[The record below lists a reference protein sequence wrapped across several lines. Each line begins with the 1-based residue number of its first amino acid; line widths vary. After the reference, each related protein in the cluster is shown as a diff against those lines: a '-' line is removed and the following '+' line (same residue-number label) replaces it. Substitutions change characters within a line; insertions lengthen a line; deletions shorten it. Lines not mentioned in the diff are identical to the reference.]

1 MFICQMSICQT
12 HLSKPLERTTPRV
25 NPKANN
31 GLWVIMIC
39 QCRFIDYNKCTILV
53 RELDI
58 LEACMYEESVW
69 MLSA

>member
-1 MFICQMSICQT
+1 MFICQT
-12 HLSKPLERTTPRV
+12 HLSKLLERTTPRV

>member
-1 MFICQMSICQT
+1 MSICQMSICQI
-12 HLSKPLERTTPRV
+12 HLSKPLERTPPRV

-31 GLWVIMIC
+31 GLWMIMIC

-53 RELDI
+53 REVDI
-58 LEACMYEESVW
+58 LEEYMCEGSVW